1 MSERSYTLP
10 RNFRFQ
16 PQVQISLTSL
26 GQQHGMSIPNL
37 QTDLRLANQIQRFG
51 SVPANLQTIPMRN
64 VPSIPLYPSHYPYNY
79 PSRSLSAHSNYPYQV
94 PIALPSQ
101 PQIPQMNWGRRNSAF
116 YPVSNPNPYVYSGVP
131 VTRSASYPIQ
141 HVESSPSRR
150 QSMTWNPALNSD
162 QSSNSGGKIK
172 LANKL
177 ELEEITLS
185 KKSRDSYLGLVVELL
200 PESLDQDAVIV
211 VHRVTVGGLCQKDGR
226 VKRGDRILKVNGY
239 RVKDFDT
246 SLENLRQLNVTITVA
261 RVTKEFR
268 NEHLRP
274 VSCSL
279 FGYKPTL
286 KPSKVKTSFPMNTP
300 RQVKGVNEAKL
311 EVEMISLCRRLER
324 VPTGSKKAQ
333 WHIYNVDK
341 DEYIALNKDKQTIK
355 KYQKKATKQ
364 QSTKPKKNV
373 PKVHLEA
380 ELNLLEQP
388 LSKEPKSPPELPKAA
403 YHSNNTSHPVHLP
416 MYRPLPMMQPQRY
429 WVPPVPHMQY
439 DLMQIRHPYQNGG
452 FFPQR
457 VGYPSNRRTPIPEYF
472 RQGSVQAKRSPMK
485 KRGSVSVEETLL

>member
-1 MSERSYTLP
+1 
-10 RNFRFQ
+10 
-16 PQVQISLTSL
+16 
-26 GQQHGMSIPNL
+26 
-37 QTDLRLANQIQRFG
+37 
-51 SVPANLQTIPMRN
+51 
-64 VPSIPLYPSHYPYNY
+64 
-79 PSRSLSAHSNYPYQV
+79 
-94 PIALPSQ
+94 
-101 PQIPQMNWGRRNSAF
+101 
-116 YPVSNPNPYVYSGVP
+116 
-131 VTRSASYPIQ
+131 
-141 HVESSPSRR
+141 
-150 QSMTWNPALNSD
+150 MTWNPALNSD

-364 QSTKPKKNV
+364 QST
-373 PKVHLEA
+373 
-380 ELNLLEQP
+380 
-388 LSKEPKSPPELPKAA
+388 
-403 YHSNNTSHPVHLP
+403 
-416 MYRPLPMMQPQRY
+416 
-429 WVPPVPHMQY
+429 
-439 DLMQIRHPYQNGG
+439 
-452 FFPQR
+452 
-457 VGYPSNRRTPIPEYF
+457 
-472 RQGSVQAKRSPMK
+472 
-485 KRGSVSVEETLL
+485 